1 MYFISTSLMSY
12 LGLLETS
19 TKFIFLARQPNVAY
33 IIYMHQK
40 KRLPLGNRFFMS
52 NLLINEFL

>member
-33 IIYMHQK
+33 IIYLHQK
-40 KRLPLGNRFFMS
+40 KATPIGESLFYV
-52 NLLINEFL
+52 

>member
-19 TKFIFLARQPNVAY
+19 TKIVFLARQPNVAY
-33 IIYMHQK
+33 IIYICIK
-40 KRLPLGNRFFMS
+40 KSDSHWGIAFLC
-52 NLLINEFL
+52 LIC

>member
-40 KRLPLGNRFFMS
+40 KRLPLGNRFFYV
-52 NLLINEFL
+52 

>member
-1 MYFISTSLMSY
+1 MYFVSTSLMSC

-19 TKFIFLARQPNVAY
+19 TKIVFLARQPNAAY
-33 IIYMHQK
+33 IIYVSK
-40 KRLPLGNRFFMS
+40 KATPIGNRFFMS